1 MNSCGGTEDLRIS
14 IHAPLSGSDT
24 PERRVRDRT
33 ENFNP
38 RSPHRERRAPR
49 RGWCEPIPHFNPRSP
64 HRERQLTILLP
75 PHPAHFNP
83 RSPHRERPDRLQCV
97 EVFGQFQSTLPSQG
111 ATAVCLCDPLRSGI
125 SIHAPLTGSD
135 N

>member
-1 MNSCGGTEDLRIS
+1 MRIS
-14 IHAPLSGSDT
+14 IHAPLTGSDT

-64 HRERQLTILLP
+64 HRERRLLRIRKLQKWN
-75 PHPAHFNP
+75 FNP
-83 RSPHRERPDRLQCV
+83 RSPHRERRMAYWLS
-97 EVFGQFQSTLPSQG
+97 ELALS
-111 ATAVCLCDPLRSGI
+111 I

-135 N
+135 CAQRITISQFKNFNPRSPRRERQCLVLAI